1 MGHATEMEARRLGR
15 RRHAQ
20 QRGAASSELRGRKGT
35 DKTEAWAGEIVG
47 PSLVGPGWWNVKRDT
62 PSGTRRGTH
71 VFAVPDSE
79 IKPRKG

>member
-1 MGHATEMEARRLGR
+1 M
-15 RRHAQ
+15 
-20 QRGAASSELRGRKGT
+20 QRKWKPGDRVTVVTLNKGIPRSSELRGRKGA

-62 PSGTRRGTH
+62 PSGTRRGRH

-79 IKPRKG
+79 IRPRKR

>member
-1 MGHATEMEARRLGR
+1 M
-15 RRHAQ
+15 
-20 QRGAASSELRGRKGT
+20 QRKWKRGDRVTVVTLNRGVPRSSELRGRKGT

-71 VFAVPDSE
+71 VFAVPGGE
-79 IKPRKG
+79 ISARERG

>member
-1 MGHATEMEARRLGR
+1 M
-15 RRHAQ
+15 
-20 QRGAASSELRGRKGT
+20 QRKWKRGDRVTVVTLNRGVPRSSELRGRKGT

-79 IKPRKG
+79 IKPRKR